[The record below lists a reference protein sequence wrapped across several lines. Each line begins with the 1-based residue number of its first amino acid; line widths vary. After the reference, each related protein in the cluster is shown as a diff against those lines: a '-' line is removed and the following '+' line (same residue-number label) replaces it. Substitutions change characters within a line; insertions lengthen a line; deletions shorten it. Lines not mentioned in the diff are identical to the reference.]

1 MTLYDITG
9 EYLQLLEY
17 ADDAEDEQLFLDT
30 LESITG
36 ELEVKADGYGV
47 VINELNTRA
56 EQFDKEIQRLTARKK
71 AMENAVK
78 RMKERL
84 KGAMELMDVKE
95 VKTEHYTFKIQN
107 NGGKAPINYTAE
119 VPMSYK
125 RVVYENDT
133 DRIRLDL
140 ESGKKLDFAEL
151 LERGTHLRIK

>member
-17 ADDAEDEQLFLDT
+17 ADSSEDEQLFLDT

-36 ELEVKADGYGV
+36 ELEVKADSYGI
-47 VINELNTRA
+47 VIDEINTRV
-56 EQFDKEIQRLTARKK
+56 EQFKKEIQRLTDRKT
-71 AMENAVK
+71 AMEKAVK
-78 RMKERL
+78 NMKERL
-84 KGAMELMDVKE
+84 KNAMELMDVKE

-107 NGGKAPINYTAE
+107 NGGKSPINYTKE

-140 ESGKKLDFAEL
+140 ESGKMLDFAEL
-151 LERGTHLRIK
+151 LERGTHLRIR

>member
-17 ADDAEDEQLFLDT
+17 ADSSEDEQLFLDT

-36 ELEVKADGYGV
+36 ELEVKADGYGI
-47 VINELNTRA
+47 VIAEIETRV
-56 EQFDKEIQRLTARKK
+56 EQFKKEIQRLTDRKT
-71 AMENAVK
+71 AMEKAVK
-78 RMKERL
+78 NMKERL
-84 KGAMELMDVKE
+84 KNAMELMDVKE

-107 NGGKAPINYTAE
+107 NGGKAPINYTKE

-140 ESGKKLDFAEL
+140 EAGKKLDFAEL
-151 LERGTHLRIK
+151 LERGTHLRIR

>member
-17 ADDAEDEQLFLDT
+17 ADSSEDEQLFLDT

-36 ELEVKADGYGV
+36 ELEVKADSYGI
-47 VINELNTRA
+47 VIDEINTRV
-56 EQFDKEIQRLTARKK
+56 EQFKKEIQRLSDRNA
-71 AMENAVK
+71 AMEKAVK
-78 RMKERL
+78 NMKERL
-84 KGAMELMDVKE
+84 KNAMELMDVKE

-107 NGGKAPINYTAE
+107 NGGKAPINYTKE

-151 LERGTHLRIK
+151 LERGTHLRIR

>member
-17 ADDAEDEQLFLDT
+17 ADDSEDEQLFLDT

-36 ELEVKADGYGV
+36 ELEIKADGYGV

-56 EQFDKEIQRLTARKK
+56 DQFDKEIQRLMARKK
-71 AMENAVK
+71 AVENAAK
-78 RMKERL
+78 KMKERL
-84 KGAMELMDVKE
+84 KEAMELMGKDKIQ
-95 VKTEHYTFKIQN
+95 TEHYTFAIQK
-107 NGGKAPINYTAE
+107 NGGKIPINYTAE

-140 ESGKKLDFAEL
+140 EAGKKLDFAEL
-151 LERGTHLRIK
+151 LERGTHLRIR

>member
-17 ADDAEDEQLFLDT
+17 ADSSEDEQLFLDT

-36 ELEVKADGYGV
+36 ELEVKADSYGI
-47 VINELNTRA
+47 VIDEINTRV
-56 EQFDKEIQRLTARKK
+56 EQFKKEIQRLSDRNA
-71 AMENAVK
+71 AMEKAVK
-78 RMKERL
+78 NMKERL
-84 KGAMELMDVKE
+84 KNAMDLMDVKE

-107 NGGKAPINYTAE
+107 NGGKAPINYTKE

-151 LERGTHLRIK
+151 LERGTHLRIR